1 MRDFLSEMLYAL
13 TSAYTRKDY
22 DNRQRGSPLETNI
35 GKLFSIL
42 AWGLDTVQEQ
52 TELIRLWDNIDNA
65 RGSVLD
71 RYGANF
77 GVQRYGADDSYYR
90 LTIKVKV
97 MSQLSGGDTDTV
109 IRAAAELMEL
119 ELSDIEIED
128 IFPAKLYIYIDQTLM
143 PPKKLALVERV
154 VWALKRIIAAGVS
167 IDVVMYCLIKNGLTI
182 SHKIDAWTY
191 FVPECNTIRCGTWW
205 MPSTLGWSEKHRLRY
220 AARPEPVIV
229 LPEFTGTLPDIS
241 TRGYSLR
248 GPLHLFAKAAGFA
261 DRLEFT
267 GTVRCG
273 TAWTTSMLGWS
284 EHQMLVVDNEQNV
297 YAVLP
302 EFTGT
307 LPDSSTLGY
316 TDIHNVTGVKNN
328 TRLHMDA
335 PEYAGNARTGTV
347 WTASE
352 LGWSERTD
360 GAAVGG
366 KADAALVSPEF
377 TGTLPKPSE
386 LGWSERVGALAVD
399 RKSDAM
405 LTSPEFTGTL
415 PRPVAVCGAM
425 RAGTVKKEELH
436 GE

>member
-35 GKLFSIL
+35 GKLFSIF

-52 TELIRLWDNIDNA
+52 ADMILLWDNIDNA
-65 RGSVLD
+65 HGSVLD

-97 MSQLSGGDTDTV
+97 LSQLSGGDTDTV

-128 IFPAKLYIYIDQTLM
+128 IFPAKLCIYIDQTLM
-143 PPKKLALVERV
+143 PPAKLALVERV

-167 IDVVMYCLIKNGLTI
+167 IDVVMYCLVKNGLTI
-182 SHKIDAWTY
+182 SHEISAWSY

-205 MPSTLGWSEKHRLRY
+205 MPSTLGWSENHKLGY
-220 AARPEPVIV
+220 AVNQEPVIV
-229 LPEFTGTLPDIS
+229 MPEFTGTLPDIA
-241 TRGYSLR
+241 TKGYSLR
-248 GPLHLFAKAAGFA
+248 GPLHLFAEAKGFA

-284 EHQMLVVDNEQNV
+284 ERSMLVVDSEQNV
-297 YAVLP
+297 YAVMP

-307 LPDSSTLGY
+307 LPDFSTIGY
-316 TDIHNVTGVKNN
+316 TGIQNVIGVKDN
-328 TRLHMDA
+328 TELHMDA
-335 PEYAGNARTGTV
+335 PEHAGNALSGTV

-352 LGWSERTD
+352 LGWSARTESVAVD
-360 GAAVGG
+360 G
-366 KADAALVSPEF
+366 KHDAALISPEF
-377 TGTLPKPSE
+377 
-386 LGWSERVGALAVD
+386 A
-399 RKSDAM
+399 
-405 LTSPEFTGTL
+405 GTL

-425 RAGTVKKEELH
+425 RAGTVKKEVRH

>member
-52 TELIRLWDNIDNA
+52 AELILLWDDIDNA
-65 RGSVLD
+65 KGSVLD

-97 MSQLSGGDTDTV
+97 LSQLSGGDTDTV

-128 IFPAKLYIYIDQTLM
+128 IFPAKLCIYIDQTLM
-143 PPKKLALVERV
+143 PPRKLALVERV

-182 SHKIDAWTY
+182 SHKIDAWSY
-191 FVPECNTIRCGTWW
+191 FIPECNTIRCGTWW
-205 MPSTLGWSEKHRLRY
+205 MPSTLGWSENHKLGY
-220 AARPEPVIV
+220 EAKPEPVIV
-229 LPEFTGTLPDIS
+229 LPEFTGTLPDIAA
-241 TRGYSLR
+241 RGYSLR
-248 GPLHLFAKAAGFA
+248 GPLHLFTEAKAFA

-284 EHQMLVVDNEQNV
+284 EKRMLVVDGNQDV

-307 LPDSSTLGY
+307 LPDSSTIGY
-316 TDIHNVTGVKNN
+316 TGIHAATGVKNS
-328 TRLHMDA
+328 TVLHLDA
-335 PEYAGNARTGTV
+335 PERAGDARSGTV

-352 LGWSERTD
+352 LGWSEQ
-360 GAAVGG
+360 VGSATVSG
-366 KADAALVSPEF
+366 KAKAALASPEF
-377 TGTLPKPSE
+377 TGTLP
-386 LGWSERVGALAVD
+386 
-399 RKSDAM
+399 M
-405 LTSPEFTGTL
+405 
-415 PRPVAVCGAM
+415 PVAVCGAM
-425 RAGTVKKEELH
+425 RAGTVKKEVQHE
-436 GE
+436 E